1 MSANNLITAAI
12 FSAFLKCPT
21 KAHLLVISETNSETF
36 FADIEASISSMY
48 QAKALRQLCIETDQ
62 RPLDFRQPE
71 HVRKYETVTG
81 YVDCNTAT
89 YDPEQPQHAP
99 AGHRPKRSLDHKAV
113 PLPILFSP
121 SDKPVASDSLL
132 LGFGALALS
141 QVTEKLADTGVLIYG
156 DGHRRRSVKIKDYV
170 VRTRQI
176 IDAIWDTSRSQEPP
190 PLVLNR
196 HCAVCDFQRRC
207 REIAIDR
214 DDLSLL
220 PAMTLK
226 ERTKFSTKGIS
237 TITQLSYGYRP
248 RRRKH
253 AKRGDDRPSKPD
265 ERAPQIVKNDH
276 HLRALAIKKNQ
287 IHVVGTQSLKFEG
300 TAVFVDV
307 EGMPDSG
314 FYYLIGLHYESAGE
328 QVEQS
333 LWADAPRDER
343 KIWESCLRTLKTIG
357 NAQVVSYGAY
367 ENRFLKQM
375 KARYVRAPDDVE
387 FVDCLIKTSI
397 NLVGCIYGKIYFPTF
412 SNGLK
417 EVGRYLGFEWA
428 WKTASGAATP
438 LLRRAWEL
446 SDDSQ
451 LKSIL
456 IGYNLDDC
464 RAASVVAVAI
474 GRVLDGGTSR
484 LDAVD
489 VASLE
494 VESQRNFG
502 RFIGALPVLE
512 KINGAAYWDY
522 QRDKIFVRSNPPL
535 KKAVE
540 RRKRYKRRILPT
552 NTTIRPSRPRNCP
565 ACNSAAVARNG
576 RYHRIIIDLKF
587 SDGGMRRWLVKYIV
601 DQYKCADCGL
611 PFISDTRNL
620 GRSPFGSNV
629 LAYVI
634 YNVFELYIPQNKL
647 SHIVQKFLSFTLDQ
661 PTICRMIPKAVE
673 KYRDTYEE
681 IRQRL
686 SGGRLIH
693 ADETHISVQG
703 KDSYVWVFTSMEDVV
718 YIWSG
723 TREGSVATEFLKDF
737 SGVLVSDFYPA
748 YDSIECQQQ
757 RCLIHLIRDLND
769 SIFSEPFNLEI
780 KEIAQD
786 FAALLKPVT
795 DTIDRFGLKSHFL
808 KKHKPAVTRFFDR
821 LLSQKYH
828 TGSAQKAQERFKRNR
843 TRLFTFLDY
852 DNVPWNNNNAEHAV
866 KLFARLRDVIDGT
879 TTERGIRDYLI
890 LLSICKTCVYRE
902 IDFFEFLRSGE
913 KKIDGYPSKRGR

>member
-1 MSANNLITAAI
+1 MSANNLITATI

-21 KAHLLVISETNSETF
+21 KAHLLVISEPNSETF

-48 QAKALRQLCIETDQ
+48 QAKAQRRLCTEAEFPQ
-62 RPLDFRQPE
+62 PLDAGQPE
-71 HVRKYETVTG
+71 HVHNYEIAPG
-81 YVDCNTAT
+81 YVDCNNAI
-89 YDPEQPQHAP
+89 YDPAQPQRIP
-99 AGHRPKRSLDHKAV
+99 AGHRPKPSNKVV
-113 PLPILFSP
+113 PIPILFSP
-121 SDKPVASDSLL
+121 WDRPLASDSLL
-132 LGFGALALS
+132 LCFGALALS
-141 QVTEKLADTGVLIYG
+141 QATEKLADTGILIYS
-156 DGHRRRSVKIKDYV
+156 DSHRRRSVKINDYV
-170 VRTRQI
+170 GRTRQV
-176 IDAIWDTSRSQEPP
+176 IDTIWDTSRSQEPP
-190 PLVLNR
+190 PSVLNR
-196 HCAVCDFQRRC
+196 HCVVCDFQRRC
-207 REIAIDR
+207 REIAINR

-220 PAMTLK
+220 TAMTLK
-226 ERTKFSTKGIS
+226 ERAKFSTKGIS

-248 RRRKH
+248 RRKH
-253 AKRGDDRPSKPD
+253 TKRGDDRPSKPN
-265 ERAPQIVKNDH
+265 ERAPQVVKNDH
-276 HLRALAIKKNQ
+276 KLKALAIKQNQ

-307 EGMPDSG
+307 EGMPAGD
-314 FYYLIGLHYESAGE
+314 FYYLIGLHYEYAGE

-343 KIWESCLRTLKTIG
+343 EIWESCLRTLKKIG

-375 KARYVRAPDDVE
+375 KARYVRAPDDLE

-417 EVGRYLGFEWA
+417 EVGRYLGVEWA

-446 SDDSQ
+446 GADSQ

-456 IGYNLDDC
+456 INYNMDDC
-464 RAASVVAVAI
+464 RAASVVAGAI
-474 GRVLDGGTSR
+474 GRVFDGGASR

-502 RFIGALPVLE
+502 RFIGALPGLE
-512 KINGAAYWDY
+512 KINSAAYWDY
-522 QRDKIFVRSNPPL
+522 QRDRIFIRSNPPL

-540 RRKRYKRRILPT
+540 RRKRYKRRSLPP
-552 NTTIRPSRPRNCP
+552 NTTIRASRPRNCP
-565 ACNSAAVARNG
+565 ACSSTAVSRNG

-601 DQYKCADCGL
+601 DQYKCDGCGL
-611 PFISDTRNL
+611 PFISDSRNL

-629 LAYVI
+629 MAYVI

-647 SHIVQKFLSFTLDQ
+647 AHIVQKFFGFTLDQ

-686 SGGRLIH
+686 SDGRLVH
-693 ADETHISVQG
+693 ADETHVSVQG

-737 SGVLVSDFYPA
+737 NGVLVSDFYPA
-748 YDSIECQQQ
+748 YDSIGCQQQ
-757 RCLIHLIRDLND
+757 RCLVHLIRDLND
-769 SIFSEPFNLEI
+769 NILSEPFNLEI

-786 FAALLKPVT
+786 FSALLKPII

-808 KKHKPAVTRFFDR
+808 KKHKPAATRFFDA
-821 LLSQKYH
+821 LLCQKYH
-828 TGSAQKAQERFKRNR
+828 TGLAQKAQERFKRNR

-913 KKIDGYPSKRGR
+913 KKIEGYSSTRGR